1 MTDRSNELPNDDR
14 PPAAARTD
22 TATRVR
28 APGIGDTTAGARAAV
43 TRRRLLGA
51 GAGAA
56 LAAPLAASLT
66 ASLAGL
72 APRQARAQDAWPSK
86 PVRMVVPYPAGGV
99 VDVVTRTVCERVSQS
114 IGQPIVVEAKPGA
127 NANIGTEYV
136 VRAPH
141 DGYTFLVGS
150 PFLVTN
156 PMLLSTTK
164 WKTSE
169 FVGVGLIGAP
179 PNVFVVPASLPVK
192 TMKELVALAKAKPN
206 QLNISNPG
214 VGSSNHMGQELLLSL
229 TGIEMQEVKYKGQ
242 PEMLP
247 DYFSGQISFGL
258 VTIALALP
266 HIKDGKLRA
275 LALSAPR
282 RSPELPD
289 VPTIAEAGYP
299 DAMFLPWYGIVATA
313 ATPRPIVRRMSDEI
327 HKALANPEV
336 VARLEKMGTQIT
348 PGSAEEF
355 DKLIASEIKRWT
367 EVIRKR
373 GIKPAG

>member
-1 MTDRSNELPNDDR
+1 MTDRSKHLSND
-14 PPAAARTD
+14 
-22 TATRVR
+22 
-28 APGIGDTTAGARAAV
+28 GGRAAPEGDGPAV
-43 TRRRLLGA
+43 GRRRLLGA
-51 GAGAA
+51 GAALA
-56 LAAPLAASLT
+56 MPLAAPLGASLST
-66 ASLAGL
+66 SLTASLAASLAGL
-72 APRQARAQDAWPSK
+72 APRAARAQDAWPNK
-86 PVRMVVPYPAGGV
+86 PVRVVVPYPAGGV
-99 VDVVTRTVCERVSQS
+99 VDVVTRTVTERVSQS
-114 IGQPIVVEAKPGA
+114 IGQPIIVEAKPGA

-136 VRAPH
+136 LRAPH
-141 DGYTFLVGS
+141 DGYTYLVGS
-150 PFLVTN
+150 PSLVTN

-192 TMKELVALAKAKPN
+192 TMKELVALAKSKPN

-214 VGSSNHMGQELLLSL
+214 VGTSNHMGQELLLSL
-229 TGIEMQEVKYKGQ
+229 TGMDMQEVKYKGQ

-289 VPTIAEAGYP
+289 VPTIGEAGYP
-299 DAMFLPWYGIVATA
+299 DAMFLPWYGFIAPSD
-313 ATPRPIVRRMSDEI
+313 TPKPIVKRMSDEI
-327 HKALANPEV
+327 QKALANPEV
-336 VARLEKMGTQIT
+336 VTRLEKIGTQIT
-348 PGSAEEF
+348 PASAEDF
-355 DKLIASEIKRWT
+355 DKLITSEVKRWT

-373 GIKPAG
+373 GIKPAA